1 MKNASPRR
9 SSLRL
14 AALALLLAWLL
25 RELQWLRRWRR
36 YWSELHRLM
45 RSPALTTAASVPLSL
60 DKLSLLS
67 DGQFVSVVSGLLLGA
82 KLRRTPSFALQLHRG
97 LGYLANRRHPS
108 QTCLAETAPHIDR
121 LHAATTA
128 EQLPLPL
135 CERHGA
141 TVTAAASPD
150 EPSEFAQGPAVF
162 PLPWAVCK
170 VAQCIRPLAS
180 AASLPRHA
188 AGAPPWQASL
198 ESAGVTVLWREASEP
213 GSTPWLLLHGIGGV
227 DRRCVEG
234 LVRRCRA
241 LDGALLAMPVHP
253 NWEGYGTVPPCWA
266 AATDAAEAAT
276 TTEAEAATFVTTRLF
291 VRIVGEAL
299 ARRGVRRVHV
309 LAWSLGTC
317 CATMLRDECPQ
328 LELRRVVFV
337 DPAAALPLANSAW
350 GWLLEPRPLRALREF
365 RERSH
370 RLGLGAWVVGRVVG
384 TDAGVGALD
393 ADAAGDGG
401 GGGGALTRLAAASLD
416 WVGAALVAVACRVDH
431 LRVAPELHPCAH
443 GCDLEGALLN
453 RPTTLLL
460 LDANDTFLCPREHAA
475 YLAEHCAEAT
485 VRWRAGWHCGW
496 MYDRLWLEAGRGLG
510 EAIDAFVPREEK
522 LVLVPPV

>member
-1 MKNASPRR
+1 MNSASRR

-14 AALALLLAWLL
+14 AVLALLLAWLL

-67 DGQFVSVVSGLLLGA
+67 DNQYVSFVRGMLLGA

-121 LHAATTA
+121 LHEAAKTTA
-128 EQLPLPL
+128 EPLR
-135 CERHGA
+135 ERHNAVA
-141 TVTAAASPD
+141 TPD

-162 PLPWAVCK
+162 PLPWAVCT

-188 AGAPPWQASL
+188 DDAQPWQASL
-198 ESAGVTVLWREASEP
+198 ESAGVTVLWRKASRP
-213 GSTPWLLLHGIGGV
+213 GKTPWLLLHGIGGI

-234 LVRRCRA
+234 LVRRCRT

-253 NWEGYGTVPPCWA
+253 NWEGYGTVPSGSA
-266 AATDAAEAAT
+266 SATDT
-276 TTEAEAATFVTTRLF
+276 TTTDAKTTAMAPFVTTRLF
-291 VRIVGEAL
+291 VRVVGEAL
-299 ARRGVRRVHV
+299 ARRGVRRFHV
-309 LAWSLGTC
+309 LAWSLGSC

-328 LELRRVVFV
+328 LELRRIVFV

-350 GWLLEPRPLRALREF
+350 GWLLEPRPMRALREF
-365 RERSH
+365 RERSR
-370 RLGLGAWVVGRVVG
+370 RLGLGAWLVGWA
-384 TDAGVGALD
+384 AGANAAVD
-393 ADAAGDGG
+393 ADGAAAGDGG
-401 GGGGALTRLAAASLD
+401 DGGVLTRLAAASLD

-443 GCDLEGALLN
+443 GCDMECALLN

-460 LDANDTFLCPREHAA
+460 LDTNDTFLCPREHAA
-475 YLAEHCAEAT
+475 YLAEHCPEAT

-496 MYDRLWLEAGRGLG
+496 MYDRLWIEAGRGLG
-510 EAIDAFVPREEK
+510 EAIDTFVTEE
-522 LVLVPPV
+522 PPSVHQNTLTFM